1 MNLGNVRSEKVKRIA
16 RELFRKNPD
25 TFTAD
30 FKENKKLIESLA
42 SIPSKKLRNT
52 ITGYVTRLA
61 VLSQSGSSE
70 ESEG

>member
-16 RELFRKNPD
+16 RELFRRNPN

-30 FKENKKLIESLA
+30 FEENKKLIEPLV

-52 ITGYVTRLA
+52 IAGYVTRLA

-70 ESEG
+70 ESED

>member
-1 MNLGNVRSEKVKRIA
+1 MNLGNVRSEKVKKVA
-16 RELFRKNPD
+16 RELFRRNPN

-30 FKENKKLIESLA
+30 FEENKKLIEPLV

-52 ITGYVTRLA
+52 IAGYVTRLV